1 LKNEKE
7 NIIENDNE
15 KSQTNNL
22 KVKNQQIREKFQ
34 GGSRKRRNKKRK
46 RRKSKRKKKQQKE
59 DNKMVEQEK
68 RENLHQQEK
77 EIGMNDQMRIED
89 EEEQQNEDV
98 VNIDE
103 GGMRSSNSS
112 SSSSSSSSSKYDP
125 YHLNSSSHNQPS
137 YKYFI
142 PFSLPS
148 SSQSPSFSYYSYSSS
163 PSSSS
168 PSSHNHNHDK
178 IINDFISPIDSF
190 HILPISNHSSS
201 HSSHSSSSFLSTIQ
215 AELKVRGFFLE
226 KEHFLISFIISS
238 HFQFSFHSILSS
250 LYFIFYC
257 HFILVFFFR
266 WLIFHPHYH

>member
-89 EEEQQNEDV
+89 EEEQQNEAV
-98 VNIDE
+98 ENIE
-103 GGMRSSNSS
+103 GEMRSSNSS
-112 SSSSSSSSSKYDP
+112 SNSSSSSSSKYDP